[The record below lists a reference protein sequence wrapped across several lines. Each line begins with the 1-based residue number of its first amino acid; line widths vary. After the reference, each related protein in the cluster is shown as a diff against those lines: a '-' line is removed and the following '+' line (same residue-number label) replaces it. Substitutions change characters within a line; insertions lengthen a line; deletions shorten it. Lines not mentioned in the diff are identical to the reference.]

1 MKTISL
7 KLSDSFDTQLARLAR
22 QKGVSKSAVIREA
35 LERFLRTNGNK
46 EQRSA
51 LALAEDL
58 AGCLVGPEDLSVN
71 KEYLQGFG
79 Q

>member
-7 KLSDSFDTQLARLAR
+7 KLSDSFDARLAQLAR
-22 QKGVSKSAVIREA
+22 QKGVSKSALIREA
-35 LERFLRTNGNK
+35 LERFLRRNGNEEK
-46 EQRSA
+46 GSA

-58 AGCLVGPEDLSVN
+58 AGCLEGPEDLSGN

-79 Q
+79 R